1 MDLRVERGK
10 TTRERLLEVGYDLFG
25 AHGYESTSVG
35 AILDA
40 AGLARGAFYHHFATK
55 ADLFDAVLDR
65 VFGRLAEDSADAAR
79 AQDDPVE
86 RLRAGCASW
95 LDNVMD
101 PAVQRIT
108 ILDAPSVVGWARC
121 RELDERYTLGRTKST
136 MRRIAREGRLP
147 ADNVEV
153 LAHMLL
159 AAVSEAAVL
168 IARAEHPKEA
178 REAGQAALDVLLYR
192 LVGPAR

>member
-1 MDLRVERGK
+1 VDLRIEKGK
-10 TTRERLLEVGYDLFG
+10 TTRERLIEVGYALFG
-25 AHGYESTSVG
+25 RDGYEATSVG

-55 ADLFDAVLDR
+55 AELFDAVLDR
-65 VFGRLAEDSADAAR
+65 VFAQLAEASADAAR
-79 AQDDPVE
+79 VHGDPVK

-95 LDNVMD
+95 LDSVMD

-108 ILDAPSVVGWARC
+108 ILDAPAVVGWGRC
-121 RELDERYTLGRTKST
+121 RELDERYTLGRTKAT
-136 MRRIAREGRLP
+136 MRRIARDGHLP
-147 ADNVEV
+147 EANVDV

-168 IARAEHPKEA
+168 IARADDPREA
-178 REAGQAALDVLLYR
+178 REAGQEALDVLIGR
-192 LVGPAR
+192 LVQA

>member
-10 TTRERLLEVGYDLFG
+10 TTRERLLEVGFELFG

-35 AILDA
+35 TILEA

-55 ADLFDAVLDR
+55 AELFDAVLDR
-65 VFGRLAEDSADAAR
+65 VFAQLASASAEAAR
-79 AQDDPVE
+79 AHDDPVA

-95 LDNVMD
+95 LDGVMD

-108 ILDAPSVVGWARC
+108 IVDAPAVVGWARC
-121 RELDERYTLGRTKST
+121 RELDEQHTLGRTKAT

-147 ADNVEV
+147 EDNVDV

-168 IARAEHPKEA
+168 IARAEDPTAA
-178 REAGQAALDVLLYR
+178 RSAGQSALDTLLNR
-192 LVGPAR
+192 LVSPA

>member
-1 MDLRVERGK
+1 VDLRVERGK
-10 TTRERLLEVGYDLFG
+10 TTRERLLEVGYTQFG
-25 AHGYESTSVG
+25 RDGYEATSVG

-65 VFGRLAEDSADAAR
+65 VFAQLAEASADAAR
-79 AQDDPVE
+79 AHSDPVK

-95 LDNVMD
+95 LDSVMD

-108 ILDAPSVVGWARC
+108 ILDAPAVVGWVRC
-121 RELDERYTLGRTKST
+121 RELDERYTLGRTKAT
-136 MRRIAREGRLP
+136 MRRIARDGHLP
-147 ADNVEV
+147 EANVDV

-159 AAVSEAAVL
+159 AAVSEAAIL
-168 IARAEHPKEA
+168 IARADDPKAA
-178 REAGQAALDVLLYR
+178 RADGQAALDVLLGR
-192 LVGPAR
+192 LVQP